1 MVMAVTVRILAGQYL
16 LAQAGRPPGGQG
28 RATDIIS
35 WSLVLIGGLIAA
47 FVAVAWFRKWM
58 HDDGAA
64 SDDAP
69 ALTLGDLRELRAR
82 GEMTEQ
88 EYELAKAK
96 VLVEARAM
104 AGNVGDPLGGRDRS
118 GAGQPSPRPAA
129 TPPASPAV
137 PTDNT
142 DA

>member
-1 MVMAVTVRILAGQYL
+1 L

-28 RATDIIS
+28 RATDVIS
-35 WSLVLIGGLIAA
+35 WSLVLVGGLIAA

-58 HDDGAA
+58 RD
-64 SDDAP
+64 DDATGDAVP

-88 EYELAKAK
+88 EYELARAK
-96 VLVEARAM
+96 VLGQARAM
-104 AGNVGDPLGGRDRS
+104 AAGVPDPLGDRARS
-118 GAGQPSPRPAA
+118 GADQASSPPAA
-129 TPPASPAV
+129 DPPADPAV